1 MGLRWGSRF
10 ISDGDGGG
18 VVKCIK
24 IRSEKYIKTNI
35 ACKYRVLLKGG
46 SRSGPN
52 IFSLNH

>member
-1 MGLRWGSRF
+1 MEMG
-10 ISDGDGGG
+10 GGG

-52 IFSLNH
+52 ILSLNH